1 MNVLN
6 PNWAFNIPTFDE
18 YLKLHS
24 SSIQS
29 MAKDTKY
36 VKKWGPVLEKQFSGY
51 NLNSELMSNI
61 CLYIEICSSYY
72 DMLQSPSP
80 YGKYNSS
87 TMRYTDVSQLD
98 TIIKNIK
105 NDINSKLNNKR
116 SAIVRKV
123 FNYQTG
129 KVEYELEDGNFIST
143 NESVIP
149 PKLDVDNDIFPIEF
163 VKLID
168 PQKYRDMKID
178 EIL

>member
-36 VKKWGPVLEKQFSGY
+36 VQKWGPVLEKQFSGY
-51 NLNSELMSNI
+51 NLNSELMSHI

-87 TMRYTDVSQLD
+87 ASELATV
-98 TIIKNIK
+98 IENIK

-129 KVEYELEDGNFIST
+129 NIEYELEDGNFIPT

-149 PKLDVDNDIFPIEF
+149 PKLDIDNDIFPIEF

-168 PQKYRDMKID
+168 SQKYRDMKID